1 MGSKKKAL
9 GTSAGRPIIRD
20 LEDAA
25 RSLQREIFGG
35 YSNNVHH
42 GFVGLSAGRL
52 YVFVR
57 GPKERWRGKIVESW
71 QGHDVT
77 YWYDVGTVLSHCEA
91 GVV

>member
-1 MGSKKKAL
+1 MGRRKQAF
-9 GTSAGRPIIRD
+9 GTSAGRPIVRD

-25 RSLQREIFGG
+25 RGLQLELFGG
-35 YSNNVHH
+35 YSKNVNQ
-42 GFVGLSAGRL
+42 GFVGISGGRL

-57 GPKERWRGKIVESW
+57 GPQSRWHGDPIETW

-77 YWYDVGTVLSHCEA
+77 YRYDVGIVLSHCEA